1 MAVTSSN
8 RRAIGYVFLFSI
20 YSIILKLGSRLFVFP
35 NSHFRFFFFFLK
47 EFHFRFKMFIFFEIG
62 FYHIVP

>member
-8 RRAIGYVFLFSI
+8 RRAIGYVFLFSKF
-20 YSIILKLGSRLFVFP
+20 SIILKLGSRLFVFP
-35 NSHFRFFFFFLK
+35 NSHFTFFFLK